1 MKRSAAILVFLFLV
15 MSLTSC
21 LAQPTVNVG
30 FAASM
35 SGKNALMGID
45 GRDGALLAVDMINAS
60 RGTFEYHFNLVIE
73 DDQGTR
79 QGAQAADNEFLEAAD
94 VVAIIGHMTSTTAL
108 AGLDVAQPAGMVII
122 SPTAATTQLSG
133 REDLFFRMFSSADIE
148 ARLMA
153 RRIIQRGILSVG
165 IILDEDNAAYTESVE
180 AAFKE
185 EYTAL
190 SGVIVAEAGFF
201 SSENPD
207 FRPLLQTIRESEPE
221 ALLIIAGA
229 QDTGIICQHARMID
243 WDAPL
248 FTARWGQSDTTIRDG
263 GRAAEGLEAVVDFNP
278 NETSPAYQE
287 FLLKFRTRFNRE
299 PTFAAL
305 RSYEAVLFLAEAL
318 EKTDGKREGLDQAL
332 LAVGEMNGP
341 AGVFHLD
348 AYGDVV
354 RPHFLLR
361 VEDGHW
367 ITAES
372 YQPGEGS
379 RP

>member
-1 MKRSAAILVFLFLV
+1 
-15 MSLTSC
+15 
-21 LAQPTVNVG
+21 
-30 FAASM
+30 
-35 SGKNALMGID
+35 MGID
-45 GRDGALLAVDMINAS
+45 GRDGALLAADMINAS
-60 RGTFEYHFNLVIE
+60 RGTFEYHFNLLIE
-73 DDQGTR
+73 DDLGTP
-79 QGAQAADNEFLEAAD
+79 QGAQTADRELLED
-94 VVAIIGHMTSTTAL
+94 PGIVAIIGHMTSTTAVSAL
-108 AGLDVAQPAGMVII
+108 EVTQPAGIVII
-122 SPTAATTQLSG
+122 SPTAATPQLSG
-133 REDLFFRMFSSADIE
+133 KNDLFFRMFSSADIE

-153 RRIIQRGILSVG
+153 RRIIQRGIQSVG
-165 IILDEDNAAYTESVE
+165 IILDEDNAAYTKSVQ
-180 AAFKE
+180 AAFEE
-185 EYTAL
+185 EYVTL
-190 SGVIVAEAGFF
+190 NGEVMAEEEFS

-207 FRPLLQTIRESEPE
+207 FRPLLQTIRESGAE

-248 FTARWGQSDTTIRDG
+248 FTARWGQGDTTIRDG
-263 GRAAEGLEAVVDFNP
+263 GRAVEGLEAVVDFNP
-278 NETSPAYQE
+278 NETSSAYQE
-287 FLLKFRTRFNRE
+287 FLLKYRARFNRE

-318 EKTDGKREGLDQAL
+318 EKTDGRREGLDQAL

-354 RPHFLLR
+354 RQHFLLR

-367 ITAES
+367 ITAET